1 MLMAKDL
8 EIALLRSF
16 VTAVRVGSISRAA
29 TALGHTQPALSQQ
42 LRKLEGAVG
51 RPLLHR
57 SPSGVL
63 PTRAGEELLPYA
75 ERILSL
81 SAQALTETGR
91 ALTGHCGVGLL
102 EDLAASRLPQAL
114 ADLARLHPGATLEV
128 LSLSTTAMRQA
139 YDAGRVQ
146 LVLDAVPDLPG
157 PPRWKVARPLVWAIG
172 QGVDVPDVSDVA
184 ADPLPLVLFSNPCSW
199 RTAVL
204 ETLERADRRWQT
216 VFESNNLIGVLAAVR
231 AGLGVAALMPAN
243 IEPAMARH
251 DTDALPALPD
261 VELGLT
267 RHPRTDGD
275 PLIDAVETA
284 LRRMI

>member
-1 MLMAKDL
+1 MAKDL

-16 VTAVRVGSISRAA
+16 VTAVRSGSISRAA

-42 LRKLEGAVG
+42 VRKLESAVG

-57 SPSGVL
+57 SPSGVS

-102 EDLAASRLPQAL
+102 EDLAASQLSQVL

-128 LSLSTTAMRQA
+128 LSVSDTAMREA
-139 YDAGRVQ
+139 YDTGRVH
-146 LVLDAVPDLPG
+146 LVLNEVPAVPG
-157 PPRWKVARPLVWAIG
+157 PPRWTVRRPLVWAVG
-172 QGVDVPDVSDVA
+172 KGVDVA
-184 ADPLPLVLFSNPCSW
+184 AEPLPVVLFSNPCFW
-199 RTAVL
+199 RTSVL
-204 ETLERADRRWQT
+204 EAMDRAGRPWR
-216 VFESNNLIGVLAAVR
+216 VAFESNSLVGVLAAVR

-243 IEPAMARH
+243 LEPGMACH
-251 DTDALPALPD
+251 DAESLPALPD
-261 VELGLT
+261 VELGLA
-267 RHPRTDGD
+267 RHPRTEGD
-275 PLIDAVETA
+275 PLTDAVESA
-284 LRRMI
+284 LRRTI

>member
-1 MLMAKDL
+1 MARDL
-8 EIALLRSF
+8 ETALLRSF
-16 VTAVRVGSISRAA
+16 VTAVRAGSISRAA
-29 TALGHTQPALSQQ
+29 TALGQTQPALSQQ
-42 LRKLEGAVG
+42 LRKLESAVG

-57 SPSGVL
+57 SPSGVS

-81 SAQALTETGR
+81 SAQALAETGR

-128 LSLSTTAMRQA
+128 LNLSNAAMRAA

-146 LVLDAVPDLPG
+146 LVLDAVPDVPG
-157 PPRWKVARPLVWAIG
+157 PPRWTVRRPLVWAIG
-172 QGVDVPDVSDVA
+172 QDVDVA
-184 ADPLPLVLFSNPCSW
+184 ADPLPVVLFSNPCSW
-199 RTAVL
+199 RTPVL
-204 ETLERADRRWQT
+204 ETLERADRRWR
-216 VFESNNLIGVLAAVR
+216 VAFESNSLVGVLAAVR

-243 IEPAMARH
+243 LEPVMARH
-251 DTDALPALPD
+251 DADVLPTLPD
-261 VELGLT
+261 VELGLV
-267 RHPRTDGD
+267 RHPRTEGD

>member
-1 MLMAKDL
+1 MAGDL
-8 EIALLRSF
+8 ETALLRSF
-16 VTAVRVGSISRAA
+16 VTAVRAGSISRAA

-42 LRKLEGAVG
+42 LRKLESVVG

-57 SPSGVL
+57 SPSGVS

-75 ERILSL
+75 ERILTL

-91 ALTGHCGVGLL
+91 ALTGHCGIGLL

-128 LSLSTTAMRQA
+128 LSLSNAAMREA

-146 LVLDAVPDLPG
+146 LVLDAVPDVPG
-157 PPRWKVARPLVWAIG
+157 PPRWTVRRPLVWAIG
-172 QGVDVPDVSDVA
+172 QGVDVT
-184 ADPLPLVLFSNPCSW
+184 ADPLPVVLFSNPCSW
-199 RTAVL
+199 RTSVL
-204 ETLERADRRWQT
+204 ETMERADRRWR
-216 VFESNNLIGVLAAVR
+216 VAFESNSLVGVLAAVR

-243 IEPAMARH
+243 LEPAMACH
-251 DTDALPALPD
+251 NADALPTLPD
-261 VELGLT
+261 VELGLV
-267 RHPRTDGD
+267 RHPPTEGD

>member
-1 MLMAKDL
+1 MARDL
-8 EIALLRSF
+8 ELVLLRSF
-16 VTAVRVGSISRAA
+16 VTAVRSGSISRAA

-42 LRKLEGAVG
+42 LRKLESVVG

-57 SPSGVL
+57 SPSGVS

-81 SAQALTETGR
+81 SAQALTETSR

-102 EDLAASRLPQAL
+102 EDLAASQLPQAL

-128 LSLSTTAMRQA
+128 LSVSTAAMREA
-139 YDAGRVQ
+139 YDAGRVH
-146 LVLDAVPDLPG
+146 LVLDEVPDLPG
-157 PPRWKVARPLVWAIG
+157 PPRWTVRRPLVWAVG
-172 QGVDVPDVSDVA
+172 HGVDIT
-184 ADPLPLVLFSNPCSW
+184 ADPLPVVLFSNTCAW
-199 RTAVL
+199 RTSVV
-204 ETLERADRRWQT
+204 ETLHRTGRRWR
-216 VFESNNLIGVLAAVR
+216 VAFESNSLIGVLAALR

-243 IEPAMARH
+243 LEPAMACH
-251 DTDALPALPD
+251 DADALPTLPD
-261 VELGLT
+261 VELGLA

-284 LRRMI
+284 LRRTI

>member
-1 MLMAKDL
+1 MFMARDL
-8 EIALLRSF
+8 ETALLRSF
-16 VTAVRVGSISRAA
+16 LTAVRSGSISRAA
-29 TALGHTQPALSQQ
+29 AALGQTQPALSQQ
-42 LRKLEGAVG
+42 LRKLESAVG
-51 RPLLHR
+51 RPLLYR
-57 SPSGVL
+57 SPSGVS

-91 ALTGHCGVGLL
+91 VLTGRCGVGLL

-128 LSLSTTAMRQA
+128 LSSSNAEMRVA

-146 LVLDAVPDLPG
+146 LVLDEVPAIPG
-157 PPRWKVARPLVWAIG
+157 PPRWTVRRPLIWAVG
-172 QGVDVPDVSDVA
+172 QGVDVA
-184 ADPLPLVLFSNPCSW
+184 ADPLPVVLFSGTCSW
-199 RTAVL
+199 HTSVL
-204 ETLERADRRWQT
+204 ETLESADRRFR
-216 VFESNNLIGVLAAVR
+216 VAFESNSLVGVLAALR

-243 IEPAMARH
+243 LEPVMACH
-251 DTDALPALPD
+251 DADALPILPD
-261 VELGLT
+261 VELGLA
-267 RHPRTDGD
+267 RHPRSEGD

>member
-1 MLMAKDL
+1 MPRDL
-8 EIALLRSF
+8 ETALLRSF
-16 VTAVRVGSISRAA
+16 VTAVRAGSISRAA

-42 LRKLEGAVG
+42 LRKLEGVVG

-57 SPSGVL
+57 SPSGVS

-102 EDLAASRLPQAL
+102 EDLAASQLPQAL

-128 LSLSTTAMRQA
+128 LTFSSAAMREA
-139 YDAGRVQ
+139 YDAGRIQ
-146 LVLDAVPDLPG
+146 LVLDEVPYVPG
-157 PPRWKVARPLVWAIG
+157 PPRWTVRRPLVWAIG
-172 QGVDVPDVSDVA
+172 QGVDVA
-184 ADPLPLVLFSNPCSW
+184 ADPLPVVLFSNPCLW

-204 ETLERADRRWQT
+204 ETLERAERRWHMT
-216 VFESNNLIGVLAAVR
+216 YESNSLVGVLAAVR

-243 IEPAMARH
+243 LEPAMACH
-251 DTDALPALPD
+251 DEDALPTLPD
-261 VELGLT
+261 VELGLA
-267 RHPRTDGD
+267 RHPRTAGD
-275 PLIDAVETA
+275 PLVDAVETA
-284 LRRMI
+284 LRRTI